1 MRKIVYIGITL
12 ILASWPLL
20 AQNGLINKVVAV
32 VGNEMILYSDI
43 ESEVALMRVQ
53 GVISDKNI
61 RCEVLENL
69 LLQKLLLAQ
78 ARIDSLKASD
88 DEVDMQ
94 LDQRLRMMMAQLGG
108 EKAVED
114 YFHKPVF
121 QLKREWR
128 ETIHE
133 QILTQR
139 MQSTLMKDI
148 PITPDEVKKTYK
160 KMAKDSLPIIP
171 IQYVLRQIVVFPPAA
186 DAKFDVRE
194 RLLELRERI
203 VKGEKF
209 STLAILYSEDPGN
222 RMRGGELGL
231 RPRQELAAAFA
242 DAAMALKPGQVS
254 PIVETEFG
262 FHLIQLIEKEGDMF
276 NARHILMRP
285 QYTSED
291 RTTAFRILD
300 SIASLIKDHKLTFEQ
315 AALKLSQDSKTSA
328 NGGLI
333 VNEYNLSSRF
343 EKDQLHPAD
352 YSVLRDMQPG
362 DISDPFETADKMGN
376 TQYKILQLV
385 ELIPAHP
392 ATVDDDYA
400 VIQQLAQQRLQQQMF
415 DSWITRKQ
423 ASTYIRLDNDFAQC
437 AFQRAGWVK

>member
-1 MRKIVYIGITL
+1 M
-12 ILASWPLL
+12 
-20 AQNGLINKVVAV
+20 AQNGHIDKVVAV

-43 ESEVALMRVQ
+43 ESEVNLMRVQ

-61 RCEVLENL
+61 RCEVLENM
-69 LLQKLLLAQ
+69 LLQKLLLVQ
-78 ARIDSLKASD
+78 ARIDSLKATD

-94 LDQRLRMMMAQLGG
+94 LDQRLRMMIAQLGG
-108 EKAVED
+108 EKAAED
-114 YFHKPVF
+114 YFHKPLF

-128 ETIHE
+128 ETIRE

-139 MQSTLMKDI
+139 MQSMLTKDI
-148 PITPDEVKKTYK
+148 PITPDEVKKAYK

-285 QYTSED
+285 QYTSEN

-300 SIASLIKDHKLTFEQ
+300 SITSIVNAGDLTFEQ
-315 AALKLSQDSKTSA
+315 AALRLSQDPKTAA

-352 YSVLRDMQPG
+352 YGVLRDMQPG
-362 DISDPFETADKMGN
+362 DISAPFETTDKMGN

-385 ELIPAHP
+385 ELIPSHP

-400 VIQQLAQQRLQQQMF
+400 VIHQLAQRQQQQRAF
-415 DSWITRKQ
+415 NAWITRKQ
-423 ASTYIRLDNDFAQC
+423 ASTYIRLDDDFKQC
-437 AFQRAGWVK
+437 SFQHAGWVK

>member
-1 MRKIVYIGITL
+1 MRKILYTGIVL
-12 ILASWPLL
+12 LLASYGTT
-20 AQNGLINKVVAV
+20 AQNGAIDKIIAV

-43 ESEVALMRVQ
+43 ESEVNLMRIQ
-53 GVISDKNI
+53 GVISDRNI
-61 RCEVLENL
+61 RCEVLESM

-78 ARIDSLKASD
+78 ARIDSLKATD

-94 LDQRLRMMMAQLGG
+94 LDQRLRMMIAQLGG
-108 EKAVED
+108 EKAAED
-114 YFHKPVF
+114 YFHKPLF

-128 ETIHE
+128 ETIRE

-139 MQSTLMKDI
+139 MQSMLMKDI
-148 PITPDEVKKTYK
+148 PITPDEVKKAYK

-171 IQYVLRQIVVFPPAA
+171 IQYVLRQIVVLPPAA

-300 SIASLIKDHKLTFEQ
+300 SIATIVKAGDLTFEQ
-315 AALKLSQDSKTSA
+315 AALRLSQDPKTAA

-333 VNEYNLSSRF
+333 VNEHNLSSRF

-352 YSVLRDMQPG
+352 YGVLRDMQPG
-362 DISDPFETADKMGN
+362 DISAPFETTDKMGN

-385 ELIPAHP
+385 ELIPSHP

-400 VIQQLAQQRLQQQMF
+400 VIHQLAQQQQQQHAF
-415 DSWITRKQ
+415 NTWIIRKQ
-423 ASTYIRLDNDFAQC
+423 ASTYIRLDDDFKQC
-437 AFQRAGWVK
+437 TFQHAGWVK

>member
-1 MRKIVYIGITL
+1 MRKILYTGIML
-12 ILASWPLL
+12 LL
-20 AQNGLINKVVAV
+20 APWQTTAQSGLIDRVVAV

-43 ESEVALMRVQ
+43 ESEVNLMRVQ

-78 ARIDSLKASD
+78 ARIDSLKATD

-94 LDQRLRMMMAQLGG
+94 IDQRLRMMMAQLGG
-108 EKAVED
+108 EKATED

-128 ETIHE
+128 ETIRE

-139 MQSTLMKDI
+139 MQAMLTKDA
-148 PITPDEVKKTYK
+148 PITPDEVKKAYR

-231 RPRQELAAAFA
+231 RPRQELAAPFA
-242 DAAMALKPGQVS
+242 NAAMALKPGQVS

-262 FHLIQLIEKEGDMF
+262 FHIIQLIEKEGDMF

-285 QYTSED
+285 QYTSDD
-291 RTTAFRILD
+291 RATAFRTLD
-300 SIASLIKDHKLTFEQ
+300 SISTVIKDGSLTFEQ
-315 AALKLSQDSKTSA
+315 AALRLSQDPKTAA

-343 EKDQLHPAD
+343 EKDQLHPSD
-352 YSVLRDMQPG
+352 YGVLRDMQPG
-362 DISDPFETADKMGN
+362 DISVPFETTDKMGN

-385 ELIPAHP
+385 ELIPSHP

-400 VIQQLAQQRLQQQMF
+400 IVQQLAQQQQQQQAF
-415 DSWITRKQ
+415 NAWISQKQ
-423 ASTYIRLDNDFAQC
+423 ASTYIRLDDDFKQC
-437 AFQRAGWVK
+437 AFQRTGWVK